1 MSYSLDAQ
9 EQVPITGNITLYN
22 LANGLHNITVYA
34 KDKFEI
40 IGVSETIHF
49 NIDPP
54 EPFPT
59 TLIVAVSAAS
69 VAVVALGLVV
79 YFRKLKGRK

>member
-9 EQVPITGNITLYN
+9 EQVPITENITLYN
-22 LANGLHNITVYA
+22 LSEGLHNITVYA
-34 KDKFEI
+34 EDKFEI
-40 IGVSETIHF
+40 MGVSETIHF
-49 NIDPP
+49 NIDLP

-59 TLIVAVSAAS
+59 TLIVTVSAVS
-69 VAVVALGLVV
+69 VAVVVVGLVV